1 MCPQSQACLQ
11 VRGGSLLKSYLV
23 RFEFQGVNLVLVSG
37 GLKFDEPRHF
47 VCSRDDISQDVLEK
61 IALLDV
67 QGTKLQIPN
76 IGKKVKP
83 ETYYIEMTHEDFEAL
98 KERVKDE

>member
-1 MCPQSQACLQ
+1 M
-11 VRGGSLLKSYLV
+11 KSYLV

-47 VCSRDDISQDVLEK
+47 VCSRDDLSKDTLQK

-67 QGTKLQIPN
+67 QGSKQQIPN
-76 IGKKVKP
+76 IGKKLKP
-83 ETYYIEMTHEDFEAL
+83 ETYYIEMMHEDFEAL
-98 KERVKDE
+98 KERAKDE

>member
-1 MCPQSQACLQ
+1 M
-11 VRGGSLLKSYLV
+11 RSYLV
-23 RFEFQGVNLVLVSG
+23 RFEFAGVNRVLVSG

-47 VCSRDDISQDVLEK
+47 VCGKEDLPEDVLQK

-83 ETYYIEMTHEDFEAL
+83 ETYYIEMLPDDFEVL